1 MSTKTKV
8 KKIKPDSKGR
18 ISLGVLSKNVSSFS
32 VEVIDNGKIVLTPF
46 VEIPKEELWLFNNK
60 EALKSVLTGI
70 EEAKAGK
77 VKSLGSFAE
86 YADEDI

>member
-1 MSTKTKV
+1 MATKTKV

-18 ISLGVLSKNVSSFS
+18 ISLGILSKNVSSFD

-46 VEIPKEELWLFNNK
+46 VEIPKGELWLFNNK

-70 EEAKAGK
+70 EDAKAGK

-86 YADEDI
+86 YADEDF

>member
-1 MSTKTKV
+1 MATKTKVKKTKV

-18 ISLGVLSKNVSSFS
+18 ISLGILSKNVSSFD

-46 VEIPKEELWLFNNK
+46 VEIPKGELWLFNNK

-77 VKSLGSFAE
+77 VKSLGSF
-86 YADEDI
+86 